1 MSDDGR
7 HSEVRPW
14 RIALA
19 AAIGVFVWA
28 VADALP
34 FADGVDPGPGC
45 LVLAVTAA
53 TVACWMSQA
62 MPIGAASLLP
72 VVLLPMLGA
81 VGMPELVRGYSD
93 PILWLFGGGFV
104 LAQAIEKWGLHRR
117 LALRVVA
124 LVGPRPRR
132 LVGGFFV
139 VATAISLWINN
150 TSVALMLLP
159 IGWALVD
166 RVRASGALDER
177 SASNFGAGVM
187 LAIAYGASIGGMGTP
202 IGTAPNLVFFLN
214 WQTLVD
220 KGAPTLSF
228 LQWSLAFA
236 PYAILLA
243 VVFSW
248 ILTRFVLPVPDGK
261 LEGGDAI
268 LAEARTLPRMT
279 VPERRVAWLFAA
291 AVLLWVTRGDVRV
304 SSDFVVHGW
313 AHYLRPPGSRD
324 DFLPDG
330 LVAILV
336 AIAAFLVPSG
346 AAAANAPRRLM
357 DWQTAQKLP
366 FDILFLLG
374 AGIALARAFD
384 PTGVSAAFGELMRP
398 WIGSL
403 PPLLLVAA
411 VAGAMLLL
419 SEVASN
425 TAIASL
431 FLPILM
437 QGAIAAEMDPLLLML
452 PATIAA
458 SCGFMLPI
466 ATPPNTIVF
475 ASGHLRTGQMVR
487 AGFVLDLLAIVLLV
501 AMLWIYVFPLLGVDP
516 HGKPAWMSPK

>member
-1 MSDDGR
+1 MSEHGKDA
-7 HSEVRPW
+7 EVRPE
-14 RIALA
+14 RLALA
-19 AAIGVFVWA
+19 VAIGVLAYVF
-28 VADALP
+28 ADSLP
-34 FADGVDPGPGC
+34 FAAGVDPRAGRV
-45 LVLAVTAA
+45 VLGVTAA
-53 TVACWMSQA
+53 TIACWMSAA
-62 MPIGAASLLP
+62 MPLGAASLLP
-72 VVLLPMLGA
+72 VVLLPMFGA
-81 VGMPELVRGYSD
+81 VGMPDLVRGYSD

-117 LALRVVA
+117 LALRVVG
-124 LVGPRPRR
+124 LVGPDPRR
-132 LVGGFFV
+132 LVGGFFL
-139 VATAISLWINN
+139 VATSISLWINN

-159 IGWALVD
+159 IGWAMVE
-166 RVRASGALDER
+166 RVRATGALDAR
-177 SASNFGAGVM
+177 AQSNFGAGIM
-187 LAIAYGASIGGMGTP
+187 LAIAYGASIGGIGTP

-214 WQTLVD
+214 YQTLVER
-220 KGAPTLSF
+220 GAPTVSF

-236 PYAILLA
+236 PYAILLTIA
-243 VVFSW
+243 FSW
-248 ILTRFVLPVPDGK
+248 LMTRVVLPLPKGRLPD
-261 LEGGDAI
+261 GDAI
-268 LAEARTLPRMT
+268 LEEARSLPPMSK
-279 VPERRVAWLFAA
+279 PERRVAWLFCF
-291 AVLLWVTRGDVRV
+291 AVLAWVSRGDVRV
-304 SSDFVVHGW
+304 SEDFVVHGW
-313 AHYLRPPGSRD
+313 AHYLRPAGSRD

-346 AAAANAPRRLM
+346 AAAGAPKRIM

-398 WIGSL
+398 WIGAM
-403 PPLLLVAA
+403 PPLLLVSSVA
-411 VAGAMLLL
+411 VLILLL

-437 QGAIAAEMDPLLLML
+437 QGAIAADMDPRFLML

-487 AGFVLDLLAIVLLV
+487 AGFVLDALAILLLV
-501 AMLWIYVFPLLGVDP
+501 AMLWLVVFPLLGVDP
-516 HGKPAWMSPK
+516 AVRPAWLPPK

>member
-1 MSDDGR
+1 
-7 HSEVRPW
+7 
-14 RIALA
+14 
-19 AAIGVFVWA
+19 
-28 VADALP
+28 
-34 FADGVDPGPGC
+34 
-45 LVLAVTAA
+45 
-53 TVACWMSQA
+53 
-62 MPIGAASLLP
+62 
-72 VVLLPMLGA
+72 
-81 VGMPELVRGYSD
+81 
-93 PILWLFGGGFV
+93 
-104 LAQAIEKWGLHRR
+104 
-117 LALRVVA
+117 
-124 LVGPRPRR
+124 
-132 LVGGFFV
+132 
-139 VATAISLWINN
+139 
-150 TSVALMLLP
+150 
-159 IGWALVD
+159 
-166 RVRASGALDER
+166 
-177 SASNFGAGVM
+177 
-187 LAIAYGASIGGMGTP
+187 
-202 IGTAPNLVFFLN
+202 
-214 WQTLVD
+214 
-220 KGAPTLSF
+220 
-228 LQWSLAFA
+228 
-236 PYAILLA
+236 
-243 VVFSW
+243 
-248 ILTRFVLPVPDGK
+248 
-261 LEGGDAI
+261 
-268 LAEARTLPRMT
+268 
-279 VPERRVAWLFAA
+279 
-291 AVLLWVTRGDVRV
+291 
-304 SSDFVVHGW
+304 
-313 AHYLRPPGSRD
+313 
-324 DFLPDG
+324 
-330 LVAILV
+330 
-336 AIAAFLVPSG
+336 
-346 AAAANAPRRLM
+346 M

>member
-1 MSDDGR
+1 MSEHGKEADVRIGR
-7 HSEVRPW
+7 LL
-14 RIALA
+14 LA
-19 AAIGVFVWA
+19 VAIGAIAYALSFR
-28 VADALP
+28 LP
-34 FADGVDPGPGC
+34 FAAGLDPRPGC
-45 LVLAVTAA
+45 TVIGVTALTITA
-53 TVACWMSQA
+53 WMSHA
-62 MPIGAASLLP
+62 MPLGASSLLP

-81 VGMPELVRGYSD
+81 VGMPDLVRGYSD

-124 LVGPRPRR
+124 LVGPHPRR
-132 LVGGFFV
+132 LVGGFFL
-139 VATAISLWINN
+139 VATAISLFINN

-159 IGWALVD
+159 IGWAMAD
-166 RVRASGALDER
+166 RVRAAGSLDAR
-177 SASNFGAGVM
+177 AASNFGAGVM
-187 LAIAYGASIGGMGTP
+187 LAIAYGASIGGVGTP

-214 WQTLVD
+214 YQTLVE
-220 KGAPTLSF
+220 KGAPALSF

-236 PYAILLA
+236 PYALLLA
-243 VVFSW
+243 AGFSW
-248 ILTRFVLPVPDGK
+248 LMTRYLLPLPAGRMK
-261 LEGGDAI
+261 SGDEI
-268 LAEARTLPRMT
+268 LAEARGLPPMST
-279 VPERRVAWLFAA
+279 PERRVAWLFLF
-291 AVLLWVTRGDVRV
+291 AVLLWVTRGDVRISEDTV
-304 SSDFVVHGW
+304 IHGW
-313 AHYLRPPGSRD
+313 AHWLRPEKSRD

-346 AAAANAPRRLM
+346 GRKEEPRRIM
-357 DWQTAQKLP
+357 DWATAQKLP

-403 PPLLLVAA
+403 SPIVLVSAIAA
-411 VAGAMLLL
+411 VMLLL

-437 QGAIAAEMDPLLLML
+437 QGALASDMDPRFLML

-487 AGFVLDLLAIVLLV
+487 AGFVLDVLAIALLV
-501 AMLWIYVFPLLGVDP
+501 AMLWLFVFPMLGIDP
-516 HGKPAWMSPK
+516 SVKPAWMPTK

>member
-7 HSEVRPW
+7 RSEVRPW
-14 RIALA
+14 RLLLA
-19 AAIGVFVWA
+19 AAIGVLVWS
-28 VADALP
+28 VADGLP
-34 FADGVDPGPGC
+34 FAPGLDSRPGC
-45 LVLAVTAA
+45 VVLGVTAL
-53 TVACWMSQA
+53 TIACWMSQA

-81 VGMPELVRGYSD
+81 VGMPELARGYSD

-132 LVGGFFV
+132 LVGGFFL
-139 VATAISLWINN
+139 VATLISLWINN

-177 SASNFGAGVM
+177 AASNFGAGVM

-214 WQTLVD
+214 WQTLVE
-220 KGAPTLSF
+220 KGAPSLSF
-228 LQWSLAFA
+228 LQWTAAFA
-236 PYAILLA
+236 PYALLLT
-243 VVFSW
+243 VGFSW
-248 ILTRFVLPVPDGK
+248 IMTRFLLPVPNGK

-268 LAEARTLPRMT
+268 LAEARSLPRMSA
-279 VPERRVAWLFAA
+279 PERRVAWLFGV

-304 SSDFVVHGW
+304 SADMVVHGW
-313 AHYLRPPGSRD
+313 AHYLRPVGSRD

-346 AAAANAPRRLM
+346 ATAQEPRRLM

-384 PTGVSAAFGELMRP
+384 PTGVSVAFGELMRP

-403 PPLLLVAA
+403 PPLILVAA
-411 VAGAMLLL
+411 VCSVMLLL

-487 AGFVLDLLAIVLLV
+487 AGFVLDVLAIVLLV
-501 AMLWIYVFPLLGVDP
+501 TMLWIYVFPLLGIDP
-516 HGKPAWMSPK
+516 HARPAWMTPK